1 MNHLSSPDRDP
12 LPAHG
17 EREPSA
23 GAAGDGR
30 PAHVVLACI
39 AALALTAC
47 QRETRY
53 FEPPTKAITPPPV
66 RLSQIQPGAIA
77 TNTQLAQKYDEN
89 AYALSEGQRLFR
101 WYNCNGCHANGGGD
115 KGPALMDNVWIYGS
129 EPAQIY
135 STIVEGRPNGMPSF
149 GGHIPENEVWE
160 LVAYVR
166 SLSGLVSDTAAPN
179 RSDTMQVKKPESNTE
194 PQKPVMAAP
203 SAASERP

>member
-1 MNHLSSPDRDP
+1 MNDLRSGSD
-12 LPAHG
+12 
-17 EREPSA
+17 SA
-23 GAAGDGR
+23 CAAR
-30 PAHVVLACI
+30 VTLAFI
-39 AALALTAC
+39 VALAATGC

-53 FEPPTKAITPPPV
+53 FEPPTKAVTPPPV

-77 TNTQLAQKYDEN
+77 TNTALAQKYEDN

-149 GGHIPENEVWE
+149 GGHIPENQVWE

-179 RSDTMQVKKPESNTE
+179 RTDTMQVKKPESNTE
-194 PQKPVMAAP
+194 PQKPVVAVP
-203 SAASERP
+203 SSASERP

>member
-1 MNHLSSPDRDP
+1 MRGEDR
-12 LPAHG
+12 G
-17 EREPSA
+17 KGREA
-23 GAAGDGR
+23 RVIVACMAM
-30 PAHVVLACI
+30 LAV
-39 AALALTAC
+39 TAC

-53 FEPPTKAITPPPV
+53 FEPPTKAVTPPPV

-115 KGPALMDNVWIYGS
+115 KGPALMDKIWIYGS

-194 PQKPVMAAP
+194 PQKPVVAAP
-203 SAASERP
+203 SGASERP